1 MYRLDFVK
9 GIPDLLRDRHVVA
22 LTGAGMS
29 TDSGIPDYRGPNAR
43 PIAPITYQQFI
54 SDFEFRQRYWARNHV
69 GWRQMWK
76 AEPNA
81 GHFAMAELEKA
92 GVINGLITQNVD
104 RLHVRA
110 GSENLI
116 ELHGHFEDVVCLD
129 CRTVIPRDHLH
140 KRLTELNVDFAPQVL
155 RWTPDADAEIGDS
168 SSFVVADCENCGGVL
183 KPDIVYFGESVPT
196 ERVQHSFQLVD
207 EAEVLLVAGSSL
219 TVMSGFR
226 FVKHAAKHG
235 KDVVIINRGAT
246 RGDDLA
252 TLKVD
257 AGTSETLSELAKLL
271 VPATD

>member
-1 MYRLDFVK
+1 MRSLE
-9 GIPDLLRDRHVVA
+9 DLVANRVCVA

-69 GWRQMWK
+69 GWQQMWK

-81 GHFAMAELEKA
+81 GHYAMAELEKA
-92 GVINGLITQNVD
+92 GVIHGLITQNVD

-110 GSENLI
+110 GSQNLI
-116 ELHGHFEDVVCLD
+116 ELHGHFEDVLCLE
-129 CRTVIPRDHLH
+129 CRMVIPRDHLH
-140 KRLTELNVDFAPQVL
+140 TRLSALNVDFAPKVL
-155 RWTPDADAEIGDS
+155 QWTPDADAEIGDS
-168 SSFVVADCENCGGVL
+168 SSFVIADCEDCGGML
-183 KPDIVYFGESVPT
+183 KPDIVYFGESVPA
-196 ERVQHSFQLVD
+196 ERVQRAFQLVD

-235 KDVVIINRGAT
+235 KDIVIINRGPT
-246 RGDDLA
+246 RGDELA
-252 TLKVD
+252 TLKID

-271 VPATD
+271 VSAKN

>member
-1 MYRLDFVK
+1 MLDPVELMPRLIVE
-9 GIPDLLRDRHVVA
+9 RAVA
-22 LTGAGMS
+22 VLTGAGMS

-54 SDFEFRQRYWARNHV
+54 SDFDFRQRYWARNHV
-69 GWRQMWK
+69 GWQQMWK

-92 GVINGLITQNVD
+92 GVVSGVITQNVD

-110 GSENLI
+110 GSQNLI
-116 ELHGHFEDVVCLD
+116 ELHGHFEDVLCLD
-129 CRTVIPRDHLH
+129 CRRVIPRDLLH
-140 KRLTELNVDFAPQVL
+140 KRLTELNVGFAPKVL
-155 RWTPDADAEIGDS
+155 QWTPDADAEIGDS
-168 SSFVVADCENCGGVL
+168 SSFVVADCEDCGGML
-183 KPDIVYFGESVPT
+183 KPDIVYFGESVPP
-196 ERVQHSFQLVD
+196 ERVERAFQMVD
-207 EAEVLLVAGSSL
+207 ESEVLLVAGSSL

-235 KDVVIINRGAT
+235 KDVIIINRGPT

-252 TLKVD
+252 TLKID

-271 VPATD
+271 FPTIN